1 MFRLPVASRNLRQ
14 VSTAEL
20 LARAVTVA
28 AVIAALLDPM
38 PARSHD
44 GTGLAGGFVAGF
56 QHPLLGL
63 DHMLAMVSV
72 GLWGAFL
79 GRPLIIALP
88 VLFPIAMAAGAA
100 AGMVAL
106 PVPPVELGIAASV
119 LTLGLMILLAVRAPV
134 PVACAIVAI
143 FALFHGYAHGTEL
156 PAAADPVG
164 YTTGFILCTGLLHLT
179 GIAIGTLKNVPAGTT
194 ALRTAGGVIA
204 AFGAWFIIGSL
215 AS

>member
-1 MFRLPVASRNLRQ
+1 
-14 VSTAEL
+14 L
-20 LARAVTVA
+20 LAVLV
-28 AVIAALLDPM
+28 DPT

-44 GTGLAGGFVAGF
+44 GTGLAGGFAAGF

-79 GRPLIIALP
+79 GRPLVIALP
-88 VLFPIAMAAGAA
+88 VLFPIAMAIGAA
-100 AGMVAL
+100 AGMAAL
-106 PVPPVELGIAASV
+106 PMPPVELGIAVSV
-119 LTLGLMILLAVRAPV
+119 LTLGLMILLAVRASV
-134 PVACAIVAI
+134 TVACAIVGM
-143 FALFHGYAHGTEL
+143 FALFHGYAHGIEL

-179 GIAIGTLKNVPAGTT
+179 GIAIGTLKSVPAGTK

-204 AFGAWFIIGSL
+204 AFGVWFIAGSL

>member
-1 MFRLPVASRNLRQ
+1 
-14 VSTAEL
+14 
-20 LARAVTVA
+20 
-28 AVIAALLDPM
+28 M
-38 PARSHD
+38 PAWGHD

-88 VLFPIAMAAGAA
+88 VLFPIAMAGGAA

-106 PVPPVELGIAASV
+106 PIPSVELGVAASV
-119 LTLGLMILLAVRAPV
+119 LTLGLMILLGVRASV
-134 PVACAIVAI
+134 PVACAIVGI

-156 PAAADPVG
+156 PVAADPVG
-164 YTTGFILCTGLLHLT
+164 YTTGFILCTGLLHLA
-179 GIAIGTLKNVPAGTT
+179 GIAIGMLKTLPAGTE

-204 AFGAWFIIGSL
+204 AFGAWFIIGVL
-215 AS
+215 AP